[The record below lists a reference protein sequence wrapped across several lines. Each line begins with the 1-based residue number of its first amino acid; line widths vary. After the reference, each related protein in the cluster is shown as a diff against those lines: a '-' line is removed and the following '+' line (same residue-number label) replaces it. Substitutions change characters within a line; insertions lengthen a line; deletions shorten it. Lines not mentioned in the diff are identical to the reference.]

1 MEIQDK
7 KALVLGGTGLIASH
21 VIDNLIREGCGPITL
36 FANKSKKDDG
46 IIAATK
52 TRYKDHPIE
61 SVQRN
66 LMLDNCISKKKPHLR
81 ASFLLKLIKG
91 QTPDIIID
99 GINTATI
106 FSNQGLDWLT
116 RYYLIVFNAIKD
128 LREKSENRCPQIYF
142 KIGTTGLGG
151 MGLNLPYTHE
161 QYTSEFMMRKAAL
174 SGAQTAL
181 LLLMGRSPNAPII
194 KEVKP
199 AAAVFRNSV
208 EYDQNKKMVF
218 IDGGE
223 SGPYSMEEFSLL
235 TSLGQMG
242 FITAEEVAE
251 KIILKIRGDPTGHD
265 VVSSLNRAL
274 IKPSYKAGVI
284 RVNLLEKARHIM
296 VEKDIP
302 SIAYGY
308 LGPLVI
314 SKKIFEVALIIRSN
328 RAGKL
333 IGASAREIM
342 DNILAFL
349 KGNQS
354 VLHEIAALN
363 LSIRLPKDVKYSGGL
378 KPFEPSN
385 SNQINIDLR
394 AKNIKAWQKIIK
406 IYLDQHPTMS
416 DKELSA
422 GEIVGLY
429 FKLQDRRRLEEKD

>member
-1 MEIQDK
+1 MDIQNK

-21 VIDNLIREGCGPITL
+21 VTDGLIREGCGPITL
-36 FANKSKKDDG
+36 FANRSKKEDG
-46 IIAATK
+46 IIAAIK
-52 TRYKDHPIE
+52 MRYKGHPIK
-61 SVQRN
+61 SIQRN
-66 LMLDNCISKKKPHLR
+66 LMLDLYISKEKPDLR
-81 ASFLLKLIKG
+81 ASFFLKLIKRER
-91 QTPDIIID
+91 PDIIVD

-116 RYYLIVFNAIKD
+116 RYYLIIFNAIKD
-128 LREKSENRCPQIYF
+128 LREQTQYQSPQIYF

-161 QYTSEFMMRKAAL
+161 RYTSEFMVRKAAL

-181 LLLMGRSPNAPII
+181 LLLMGRSPHAPII

-208 EYDQNKKMVF
+208 EYDQKKKMVF

-223 SGPYSMEEFSLL
+223 SGPYSFEEFSLI

-251 KIILKIRGDPTGHD
+251 KIILKIKGDPTGHD

-284 RVNLLEKARHIM
+284 RENILKKARQLM
-296 VEKDIP
+296 AEKDIP

-308 LGPLVI
+308 LGPLGI
-314 SKKIFEVALIIRSN
+314 STKIFEVALIIKSTEMR
-328 RAGKL
+328 KL
-333 IGASAREIM
+333 IRASARELV
-342 DNILAFL
+342 DNIITFL
-349 KGNQS
+349 KNNQL
-354 VLHEIAALN
+354 VLREIAELN
-363 LSIRLPKDVKYSGGL
+363 LSISLPKDVNYSGGL
-378 KPFEPSN
+378 KPLEPHEG
-385 SNQINIDLR
+385 NQISIDLSD
-394 AKNIKAWQKIIK
+394 KNIKAWQKIIRM
-406 IYLDQHPTMS
+406 YLQRHPAIS
-416 DKELSA
+416 GEELSA

-429 FKLQDRRRLEEKD
+429 FKLQNRRRLEEKD

>member
-21 VIDNLIREGCGPITL
+21 VTDGLIREGCGPITL
-36 FANKSKKDDG
+36 FANKSKKEDG
-46 IIAATK
+46 VIAAIK
-52 TRYKDHPIE
+52 ARYKGHPIE
-61 SVQRN
+61 SIQRN
-66 LMLDNCISKKKPHLR
+66 LMLDPYISKRKPGLK
-81 ASFLLKLIKG
+81 ASFLLKIIKREK
-91 QTPDIIID
+91 PDIIVD

-116 RYYLIVFNAIKD
+116 RYYLIIFNAIKD
-128 LREKSENRCPQIYF
+128 LREQTHCKTPQIYF
-142 KIGTTGLGG
+142 KLGTTGLGG

-161 QYTSEFMMRKAAL
+161 QYTSEFMVRKAAL

-181 LLLMGRSPNAPII
+181 LLLMGRSPHAPII

-208 EYDQNKKMVF
+208 EYDQKKRMVF
-218 IDGGE
+218 LDGGE
-223 SGPYSMEEFSLL
+223 SGPYSCEEFSLI

-251 KIILKIRGDPTGHD
+251 KIILKIKGDPTGHD

-274 IKPSYKAGVI
+274 IKPSYRAGVI
-284 RVNLLEKARHIM
+284 RENILKKARQLM
-296 VEKDIP
+296 AEEDIP

-314 SKKIFEVALIIRSN
+314 SKKIFEVALIIKSTEI
-328 RAGKL
+328 GKL
-333 IGASAREIM
+333 IRASAREILN
-342 DNILAFL
+342 NIIAFL
-349 KGNQS
+349 KDNQR

-363 LSIRLPKDVKYSGGL
+363 LSIRLPKHVKYSGGL
-378 KPFEPSN
+378 KPFEPEED
-385 SNQINIDLR
+385 NQISIDLSDR
-394 AKNIKAWQKIIK
+394 NIKAWQKIIRM
-406 IYLDQHPTMS
+406 YLQQHPVIS

>member
-1 MEIQDK
+1 MEIQNK
-7 KALVLGGTGLIASH
+7 KALILGGTGLIASH
-21 VIDNLIREGCGPITL
+21 VIDSLIREGCGPITL
-36 FANKSKKDDG
+36 FANKSKKEDG
-46 IIAATK
+46 IIATIKA
-52 TRYKDHPIE
+52 RYKAHPIE
-61 SVQRN
+61 SIQRN
-66 LMLDNCISKKKPHLR
+66 LMLDRYISKKKPDLR

-91 QTPDIIID
+91 ESPEIIID

-106 FSNQGLDWLT
+106 FSHPGLDWLT
-116 RYYLIVFNAIKD
+116 RYYLVVFNAIRD
-128 LREKSENRCPQIYF
+128 LRQKSNNRLPQIYF

-161 QYTSEFMMRKAAL
+161 QYSSEFMMRKAAL

-194 KEVKP
+194 KEIKP

-251 KIILKIRGDPTGHD
+251 KIAMKIKGDPTGHN

-284 RVNLLEKARHIM
+284 RENLLEKARHIM

-314 SKKIFEVALIIRSN
+314 SKKIFEVALILRSN
-328 RAGKL
+328 IIGKL
-333 IGASAREIM
+333 IRASAREVVN
-342 DNILAFL
+342 NILDFL
-349 KGNQS
+349 KGNKS
-354 VLHEIAALN
+354 ILREIAALN
-363 LSIRLPKDVKYSGGL
+363 LSIRLPKDVRYTREL
-378 KPFEPSN
+378 KPFEAREE
-385 SNQINIDLR
+385 NQIYIDLTE
-394 AKNIKAWQKIIK
+394 KNIKTWKKIIQM
-406 IYLDQHPTMS
+406 YLDQHLGIS
-416 DKELSA
+416 EKEPSA

>member
-21 VIDNLIREGCGPITL
+21 VVYNLIREGCGPITL
-36 FANKSKKDDG
+36 FANKSKKEDG
-46 IIAATK
+46 IIAEIKA
-52 TRYKDHPIE
+52 RYKAHPIE
-61 SVQRN
+61 SIQRD
-66 LMLDNCISKKKPHLR
+66 LMLDHYISKKKPDLR
-81 ASFLLKLIKG
+81 SSFLSKLIKG
-91 QTPDIIID
+91 ESSDIIID

-116 RYYLIVFNAIKD
+116 RYYLVIFNAIKD

-161 QYTSEFMMRKAAL
+161 KYTSEFMMRKAAL

-199 AAAVFRNSV
+199 ATAVFRNSV
-208 EYDQNKKMVF
+208 GYDEKKKMVF

-251 KIILKIRGDPTGHD
+251 KIILKIKGDPTGHN

-284 RVNLLEKARHIM
+284 REKLLEKARQLT

-314 SKKIFEVALIIRSN
+314 SKKIFEVALIIKSN
-328 RAGKL
+328 QKEVLFR
-333 IGASAREIM
+333 ASARGLLH
-342 DNILAFL
+342 NILASL
-349 KGNQS
+349 DSNES
-354 VLHEIAALN
+354 VLREIAALR
-363 LSIRLPKDVKYSGGL
+363 LAITLPKNVRYPRKL
-378 KPFEPSN
+378 KSFEPRDG
-385 SNQINIDLR
+385 NQINIDLTD
-394 AKNIKAWQKIIK
+394 KNIKAWQKIIQT
-406 IYLDQHPTMS
+406 YLDQNPAIS

-429 FKLQDRRRLEEKD
+429 FMLQDRRRLEEKD

>member
-1 MEIQDK
+1 MEIQNK
-7 KALVLGGTGLIASH
+7 RALVLGGTGLIASH

-36 FANKSKKDDG
+36 FANKSRKEAG
-46 IIAATK
+46 IIATIKA
-52 TRYKDHPIE
+52 RYKAHPIE

-66 LMLDNCISKKKPHLR
+66 LMLDLYISKKKPDLK
-81 ASFLLKLIKG
+81 ASFLLKFIKG
-91 QTPDIIID
+91 KSPDIIID

-116 RYYLIVFNAIKD
+116 RYYLIIFNAIKD
-128 LREKSENRCPQIYF
+128 LREQNKYKRPQIYF

-161 QYTSEFMMRKAAL
+161 KYTSEFMMRKAAL

-208 EYDQNKKMVF
+208 EYDQEKKMVF

-251 KIILKIRGDPTGHD
+251 KIILKIKGDPTGHD

-284 RVNLLEKARHIM
+284 RENLLGKARQLM

-314 SKKIFEVALIIRSN
+314 SKKIFEVALIIKSN
-328 RAGKL
+328 RVEKL
-333 IGASAREIM
+333 MRASAREIV

-363 LSIRLPKDVKYSGGL
+363 LSISLPKDMK
-378 KPFEPSN
+378 
-385 SNQINIDLR
+385 
-394 AKNIKAWQKIIK
+394 
-406 IYLDQHPTMS
+406 
-416 DKELSA
+416 
-422 GEIVGLY
+422 
-429 FKLQDRRRLEEKD
+429 